1 MTSIGGPGGEAGEGG
16 GIGGDGGDDGRTRNS
31 ASPAPP
37 MRKWLG
43 VPAATALEERA
54 MASASATAMSISLSC
69 VTERVESFASSWAA
83 TPETCGDAMLVPL
96 MMFVLV
102 LLEPTHAAR
111 MLEPGACTHAQGA
124 EGTPCGAA
132 LRAAAVAGERA
143 QTGSGTRDGGVEY
156 LHVDARA
163 VVGER
168 RGSIVPIR
176 GANKYLVKRCI
187 FIVVRR
193 AEIRGRVACGCHD
206 QHLRFVQVE
215 VKNVLCVSELPQLS
229 QYGCGVDVVLLLAAL
244 RPCGS
249 RQGGSLTR
257 HVVYCFVDTYNMLN
271 AFAFSSA
278 ASSVRKPPESERCTT
293 CRK

>member
-1 MTSIGGPGGEAGEGG
+1 MSRPTLPGCWNLGPAH
-16 GIGGDGGDDGRTRNS
+16 TR
-31 ASPAPP
+31 
-37 MRKWLG
+37 RG
-43 VPAATALEERA
+43 
-54 MASASATAMSISLSC
+54 
-69 VTERVESFASSWAA
+69 
-83 TPETCGDAMLVPL
+83 
-96 MMFVLV
+96 
-102 LLEPTHAAR
+102 
-111 MLEPGACTHAQGA
+111 
-124 EGTPCGAA
+124 EGTPCGSGWAGG
-132 LRAAAVAGERA
+132 RACTDWARGH
-143 QTGSGTRDGGVEY
+143 GWGVEY

-187 FIVVRR
+187 FIVVQR

-215 VKNVLCVSELPQLS
+215 VKHVVCVSELPQLS
-229 QYGCGVDVVLLLAAL
+229 QCGCGVDVVLLLAAL
-244 RPCGS
+244 RPCRS

-257 HVVYCFVDTYNMLN
+257 HVVYCFVDTYNMLP

-293 CRK
+293 CGK

>member
-1 MTSIGGPGGEAGEGG
+1 MTSIGGPGGEGGEGG
-16 GIGGDGGDDGRTRNS
+16 GIGGDGGDDGRTRNC

-54 MASASATAMSISLSC
+54 MASASAAAMSISLSC

-96 MMFVLV
+96 MVFVAV
-102 LLEPTHAAR
+102 LLEPTHAAK
-111 MLEPGACTHAQGA
+111 MLEPGACAHAQGA
-124 EGTPCGAA
+124 EGTPCGSGWAGGRW
-132 LRAAAVAGERA
+132 RASVHRQARGHGR
-143 QTGSGTRDGGVEY
+143 GVEY

-187 FIVVRR
+187 FIVVQR

-215 VKNVLCVSELPQLS
+215 VENVVCVSELPQLS
-229 QYGCGVDVVLLLAAL
+229 QCGCGVDVVLLLAAL
-244 RPCGS
+244 RPCRS

-257 HVVYCFVDTYNMLN
+257 HVVYCFVDTYNMRP
-271 AFAFSSA
+271 AFAFRSA

-293 CRK
+293 CGK